1 MAAFTRVAESGEM
14 TVLLVEERLESAL
27 DSADSV
33 MILERGRMVRKGA
46 GQTLRSDH
54 ELVERYIGVGSLH

>member
-1 MAAFTRVAESGEM
+1 
-14 TVLLVEERLESAL
+14 VEERLESAL

-54 ELVERYIGVGSLH
+54 ELVERSIGVGSLHEG